1 MKRTLIIVAI
11 FILSFVMILPVS
23 ARAFEMSS
31 FSGPRVTDLYLIIV
45 RDPDAQLLALEK
57 GQVHILS
64 DIARPVDIER
74 LSQNPSIDMSLAKGF
89 HGFFLGFNLRAFPW
103 NSVALR
109 QAACEA
115 IPREK
120 LVRDLFSGYAE
131 PLSTFLPPA
140 SPYFE
145 QNVVTYPY
153 NPDHAKKRLQE
164 AGWSW
169 NKNGILVSP
178 DGIGPDAKRT
188 LTPQKLL
195 SPTAQ
200 IAPTTAEIA
209 EQAAASLR
217 AIGIPIAV
225 EPMDFST
232 MIALLDERKFDTY
245 VLAWQ
250 MTRDPDSLFA
260 LYHSSMDV
268 KGGYNIPGICNS
280 NLDSILERLRWAH
293 DEASARL
300 AASEAQK
307 MLADI
312 VPVVPIY
319 SRYSISATSTLWKGT
334 YATSYTTSDNIWSF
348 LRMEPREGS
357 MEPLR
362 VALADE
368 PRSLNPL
375 TASSAYDW
383 NVLSLIY
390 DALLA
395 INPENLGD
403 LPWIAESWKIETI
416 KEGGLPA
423 TKLSFHIRKGVT
435 WQDGRPLTASD
446 PAFTIS
452 FLKKHRPPR
461 FYDAVSDV
469 DKVETP
475 DEYTLEVTMKTTSY
489 WHLHNIGGLPIFP
502 RHILEKVSDWQS
514 WKPAQ
519 IPLEG
524 EEGLSQLVGSGPFIF
539 KEYRPGEYVHF
550 IRNPHF
556 WLFRK

>member
-1 MKRTLIIVAI
+1 
-11 FILSFVMILPVS
+11 
-23 ARAFEMSS
+23 
-31 FSGPRVTDLYLIIV
+31 
-45 RDPDAQLLALEK
+45 
-57 GQVHILS
+57 
-64 DIARPVDIER
+64 
-74 LSQNPSIDMSLAKGF
+74 
-89 HGFFLGFNLRAFPW
+89 
-103 NSVALR
+103 
-109 QAACEA
+109 
-115 IPREK
+115 
-120 LVRDLFSGYAE
+120 
-131 PLSTFLPPA
+131 
-140 SPYFE
+140 
-145 QNVVTYPY
+145 
-153 NPDHAKKRLQE
+153 
-164 AGWSW
+164 
-169 NKNGILVSP
+169 
-178 DGIGPDAKRT
+178 
-188 LTPQKLL
+188 
-195 SPTAQ
+195 
-200 IAPTTAEIA
+200 
-209 EQAAASLR
+209 
-217 AIGIPIAV
+217 
-225 EPMDFST
+225 
-232 MIALLDERKFDTY
+232 
-245 VLAWQ
+245 
-250 MTRDPDSLFA
+250 
-260 LYHSSMDV
+260 
-268 KGGYNIPGICNS
+268 
-280 NLDSILERLRWAH
+280 
-293 DEASARL
+293 
-300 AASEAQK
+300 
-307 MLADI
+307 
-312 VPVVPIY
+312 
-319 SRYSISATSTLWKGT
+319 
-334 YATSYTTSDNIWSF
+334 
-348 LRMEPREGS
+348 

-416 KEGGLPA
+416 REGDLPA

-519 IPLEG
+519 TPLEG

-556 WLFRK
+556 WLLRK